1 MFFTNHRDHEC
12 TDYPRGLYWG
22 IRLGDIRKG
31 AWKID
36 LWALDSEQCRQ
47 KVKECEDLRTQLDPR
62 NRLTILSLKSRLW
75 SDSRYRDTITS
86 QDVYE
91 AVLQHKVET
100 LDGFWEYVGKNRK
113 S

>member
-1 MFFTNHRDHEC
+1 MFFTNNRDHER
-12 TDYPRGLYWG
+12 TGYPRGLYWG

-36 LWALDSEQCRQ
+36 LWALDSEHCREKLQ
-47 KVKECEDLRTQLDPR
+47 ECEDLRKQLDPR
-62 NRLTILSLKSRLW
+62 NRLMILSLKASLW
-75 SDSRYRDTITS
+75 SDSRYRDRITS

-100 LDGFWEYVGKNRK
+100 LDGFW
-113 S
+113 